1 MNMPE
6 NDEGSCVGTGA
17 HERLFVYLRGWP
29 MTPGPKPIPQY
40 PYYHVRPLAVN
51 SRVYSGLPCYSYLT
65 TRATTGMTPNI
76 VMRTSRSRAL
86 QQGFLM

>member
-6 NDEGSCVGTGA
+6 NDEDSCVGTGA
-17 HERLFVYLRGWP
+17 HERLFVDLRGWP
-29 MTPGPKPIPQY
+29 TTLGPKPIPQC

-51 SRVYSGLPCYSYLT
+51 SHIYSSYLT
-65 TRATTGMTPNI
+65 MRATTGMTPNI